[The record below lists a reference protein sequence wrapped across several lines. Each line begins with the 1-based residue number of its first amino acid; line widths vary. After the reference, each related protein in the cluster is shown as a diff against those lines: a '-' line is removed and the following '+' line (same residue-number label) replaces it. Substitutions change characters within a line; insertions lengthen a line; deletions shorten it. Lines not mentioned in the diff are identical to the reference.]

1 MTTCNYNAEMKAV
14 GIRELKSRLSE
25 YVRLASSG
33 EVILVT
39 DRGVVVAELRQPYT
53 PMNTELPYPGLV
65 ELVRKGK
72 ARLGLPNDP
81 ELYTR
86 RTVQTEAGT
95 AIRLLDQERGDR

>member
-1 MTTCNYNAEMKAV
+1 MKAV

-33 EVILVT
+33 EV
-39 DRGVVVAELRQPYT
+39 VAELRQPYT
-53 PMNTELPYPGLV
+53 PINAELPYPGLI

-81 ELYTR
+81 ELYTSR
-86 RTVQTEAGT
+86 PVQTKAGT
-95 AIRLLDQERGDR
+95 AIRLLDLERGDR